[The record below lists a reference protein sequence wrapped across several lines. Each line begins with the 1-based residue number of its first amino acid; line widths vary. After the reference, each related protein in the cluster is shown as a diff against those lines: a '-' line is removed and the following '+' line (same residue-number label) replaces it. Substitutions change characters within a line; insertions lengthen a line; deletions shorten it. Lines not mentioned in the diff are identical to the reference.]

1 MDQVRTISISLIRHA
16 PTVYPKGTLPPY
28 NPDITLD
35 GFEQTLSKLATHL
48 PADAS
53 WLESPLSRCKK
64 TADAIIAHGA
74 VPKTRAVIP
83 ALEEQRHGDWHGRKV
98 ADVWDELKDGPKS
111 NWHFLHH
118 DIAAPHGESFV
129 ELIKRLGP
137 VMEQITSS
145 EDNAIVVV
153 AHAMVIKALVGM
165 ALGMSPA
172 QSLSISIDPLSLT
185 EMTYM
190 ASGAIS
196 DYDAGG
202 AWQLRRLNQKYS

>member
-28 NPDITLD
+28 DPDITLD
-35 GFEQTLSKLATHL
+35 GFEQTLSKLAKHL
-48 PADAS
+48 PAEAS
-53 WLESPLSRCKK
+53 WLESPLSRCRK
-64 TADAIIAHGA
+64 TADAIIAYGA
-74 VPKTRAVIP
+74 AHKTRAVIP

-129 ELIKRLGP
+129 DLIKRLEP
-137 VMEQITSS
+137 VMKQIISS
-145 EDNAIVVV
+145 EDDEIVVV
-153 AHAMVIKALVGM
+153 AHAMVIKAIVGM

-172 QSLSISIDPLSLT
+172 QSLSMTIDPLSLT

-190 ASGAIS
+190 ASGAIK
-196 DYDAGG
+196 DKDAGG
-202 AWQLRRLNQKYS
+202 AWQLRRLNQKFS